1 MWEGDS
7 EDRPGIL
14 SDQLA
19 EIMRAGASLEIIVSR
34 PSPRPG
40 GPCKVLLGPLR
51 GEEEAQAARYS
62 GLTRNGEHWLRLEG
76 PDRPWLA
83 AGIARTVADH
93 GINISSF
100 TGAAIAALRDHFV
113 RDRRRRRAAKVLR
126 RYCNP
131 ESRAGACR
139 PEMPPEAR
147 ASRQPPRR
155 QRQDRRE

>member
-1 MWEGDS
+1 MAFEISTVQMWEGDS

-83 AGIARTVADH
+83 AGIARTVANH

-100 TGAAIAALRDHFV
+100 SGAAIGQRCVIYISFATEGDA
-113 RDRRRRRAAKVLR
+113 RRAAKVLE
-126 RYCNP
+126 P
-131 ESRAGACR
+131 ILG
-139 PEMPPEAR
+139 
-147 ASRQPPRR
+147 
-155 QRQDRRE
+155 